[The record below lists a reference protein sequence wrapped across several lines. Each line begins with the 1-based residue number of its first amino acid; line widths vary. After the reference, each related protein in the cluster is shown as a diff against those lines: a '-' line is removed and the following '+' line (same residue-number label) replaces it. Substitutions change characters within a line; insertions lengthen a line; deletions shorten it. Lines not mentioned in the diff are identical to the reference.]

1 MTAGNKEN
9 HHIYQKQ
16 RTQKDINEKI
26 LILKEQK
33 GWHRGSKGCKS
44 QLLITKA
51 ILQEIKSKKKNGCMH
66 G

>member
-33 GWHRGSKGCKS
+33 G
-44 QLLITKA
+44 
-51 ILQEIKSKKKNGCMH
+51 
-66 G
+66 